1 MRTSDQEKAHFSAL
15 LHINLS
21 AFSFYEEE
29 GYLMKKITITCLFIV
44 SILFAAAQPS
54 RDTTLKEQKEN
65 VIKATTIIQV
75 ENLGAIINTENPEMR
90 PTISADG
97 NLLFFI
103 RQNDPANIQ
112 YATIPNS
119 QDIWY
124 SMRDSMGKWSPA
136 KHLSA
141 KVNAS
146 HYNAVFWISPDL
158 NRILLKGSFI
168 DGQYYGM
175 GVSMIHKRRDNSW
188 TDAQML
194 KIRNFGK
201 FNMTP
206 QFGASMGQDG
216 KTLLFYMTDKK
227 GSFENDLYVSFL
239 EGNDIWTA
247 PKSLGKKI
255 NLPDYNEMSPF
266 IAADGK
272 TLYFSSDRP
281 GGIGENDIWMAKRLD
296 DSWTKWSDPVNL
308 GRPINTEGSEAFFTL
323 DAGGEY
329 AYLTS
334 SDGAFGAS
342 DIVRVKLLEKEKPNP
357 VVLVSGNVYNA
368 KTKQP
373 LEASLVYETLPD
385 GTEVGN
391 GISSPADGSFKMVL
405 PYDKNY
411 SIRASADK
419 FFAISENLNLDS
431 LVKAGYKEIHKDLY
445 MVPIEIGQV
454 FRLNNVFF
462 DFDKYSLR
470 PESFVELDRV
480 VAFLNEYPN
489 IEIEMSAH
497 TDSKGSDE
505 YNMTL
510 SHNRAKSV
518 REYIISKGIAATRII
533 SQGYGETKPVA
544 DNNNDDGTDNPEGR
558 QLNRR
563 VEFKI
568 LKN

>member
-1 MRTSDQEKAHFSAL
+1 MKTTFTFFAL
-15 LHINLS
+15 FFCFLT
-21 AFSFYEEE
+21 A
-29 GYLMKKITITCLFIV
+29 V
-44 SILFAAAQPS
+44 AQPAQ
-54 RDTTLKEQKEN
+54 DTTLKEQKEN
-65 VIKATTIIQV
+65 IIKETTIVKV
-75 ENLGAIINTENPEMR
+75 ENLGELINTGNPEMR

-103 RQNDPANIQ
+103 RQNDPLNIQ
-112 YATIPNS
+112 YQTVPNS

-124 SMRDSMGKWSPA
+124 STRDTTGKWSKA

-146 HYNAVFWISPDL
+146 QYNAVYWISPDL
-158 NRILLKGSFI
+158 NTILLKGSFI
-168 DGQYYGM
+168 DGQYLGM
-175 GVSMIHKRRDNSW
+175 GVSMIHKRNDNSW
-188 TDAQML
+188 TNAEML
-194 KIRNFGK
+194 KIRNFEK
-201 FNMTP
+201 FSRTM
-206 QFGASMGQDG
+206 QIGASMGQDG

-227 GSFENDLYVSFL
+227 ESYENDLYVSFL

-255 NLPDYNEMSPF
+255 NLSDYNEMSPF
-266 IAADGK
+266 IAADGV

-281 GGIGENDIWMAKRLD
+281 GGIGENDIWMSKRLD
-296 DSWTKWSDPVNL
+296 DSWTKWSEPVNM
-308 GRPINTEGSEAFFTL
+308 GKPINTEGSEAFFTL
-323 DAGGEY
+323 DAGGEF

-368 KTKQP
+368 KTNAP
-373 LEASLVYETLPD
+373 LTASLIYQTLPD

-391 GISSPADGSFKMVL
+391 GVSSPVDGSFKIVL

-431 LVKAGYKEIHKDLY
+431 LIKAGYKEIHKDLY
-445 MVPIEIGQV
+445 LAPIEIGQV

-462 DFDKYSLR
+462 DFDKYNLR
-470 PESFVELDRV
+470 PESYVELDRV
-480 VAFLNEYPN
+480 VKFLNEYPN

-497 TDSKGSDE
+497 TDSKGADD

-510 SHNRAKSV
+510 SDNRARSV
-518 REYIISKGIAATRII
+518 MEYIISKGITTSRII
-533 SQGYGETKPVA
+533 SKGYGETKPVA
-544 DNNNDDGTDNPEGR
+544 ANANTDGTDNPEGR

>member
-1 MRTSDQEKAHFSAL
+1 MRKISTL
-15 LHINLS
+15 LPLLLS
-21 AFSFYEEE
+21 AFTV
-29 GYLMKKITITCLFIV
+29 L
-44 SILFAAAQPS
+44 AQPS
-54 RDTTLKEQKEN
+54 AHVGDTTIKLKEQSENIIKEGT
-65 VIKATTIIQV
+65 VVKI
-75 ENLGAIINTENPEMR
+75 ENLGPLINTGNPEMR

-103 RQNDPANIQ
+103 RQDDPMNTQ
-112 YATIPNS
+112 YNTVPNS

-124 SMRDSMGKWSPA
+124 STRDTAGKWAKA
-136 KHLSA
+136 KHLNAS
-141 KVNAS
+141 VNAS
-146 HYNAVFWISPDL
+146 HYNAVYWISPDL
-158 NRILLKGSFI
+158 NTILLKGAYR
-168 DGQYYGM
+168 DGQYFGT
-175 GVSMIHKRRDNSW
+175 GLSMIHKREDNSW
-188 TDAQML
+188 TNAEML

-206 QFGASMGQDG
+206 QLGACMGHDG

-227 GSFENDLYVSFL
+227 GSFDNDLYVSFL
-239 EGNDIWTA
+239 EGDDIWTA

-266 IAADGK
+266 LAADGV

-281 GGIGENDIWMAKRLD
+281 GGLGENDIWMTKRLD
-296 DSWTKWSDPVNL
+296 NSWTKWSDPVNL
-308 GRPINTEGSEAFFTL
+308 GAPINTEGSEAFFTL

-334 SDGAFGAS
+334 SDGAYGAS
-342 DIVRVKLLEKEKPNP
+342 DIVRVKLLEKEKPDP
-357 VVLVSGNVYNA
+357 VILVSGNVYNA
-368 KTKQP
+368 KTKEP
-373 LEASLVYETLPD
+373 LTASLVYQTLPD
-385 GTEVGN
+385 GNEAGTGV
-391 GISSPADGSFKMVL
+391 SSPVDGAFKIVL

-431 LVKAGYKEIHKDLY
+431 LIKEGYKEIHKDLY
-445 MVPIEIGQV
+445 LVPIEIGQV

-462 DFDKYSLR
+462 DFDKYDLR
-470 PESFVELDRV
+470 AESNVELDRV

-489 IEIEMSAH
+489 VEIEMSAH
-497 TDSKGSDE
+497 TDSKGSDQ
-505 YNMTL
+505 YNFTL
-510 SHNRAKSV
+510 SDNRARSV
-518 REYIISKGIAATRII
+518 MNYILAKGIQPNRIT

-544 DNNNDDGTDNPEGR
+544 TNDTDDGR

-568 LKN
+568 MKN

>member
-1 MRTSDQEKAHFSAL
+1 
-15 LHINLS
+15 
-21 AFSFYEEE
+21 
-29 GYLMKKITITCLFIV
+29 MKKFTSFCLLVFSVITL
-44 SILFAAAQPS
+44 AAQPS

-65 VIKATTIIQV
+65 VIKESTIIQV
-75 ENLGAIINTENPEMR
+75 QNLGAIINTENPEMR

-97 NLLFFI
+97 NILFFI

-112 YATIPNS
+112 YATVPNS

-124 SMRDSMGKWSPA
+124 SMRDSMGNWSPS

-158 NRILLKGSFI
+158 NKILLKGSFI

-175 GVSMIHKRRDNSW
+175 GVSMIHKRSDNSW
-188 TDAQML
+188 TKAEML
-194 KIRNFGK
+194 RIRNFEK
-201 FNMTP
+201 YRETA

-216 KTLLFYMTDKK
+216 KTLLFYMSDKK
-227 GSFENDLYVSFL
+227 GSYDNDIYISFL
-239 EGNDIWTA
+239 ERNNIWTA

-255 NLPDYNEMSPF
+255 NLADYNDMSPF

-281 GGIGENDIWMAKRLD
+281 GGIGENDIWMSKRLD
-296 DSWTKWSDPVNL
+296 ESWTKWSDPVNL
-308 GRPINTEGSEAFFTL
+308 GKPINTEGSEAFFTL

-329 AYLTS
+329 AYMTS

-342 DIVRVKLLEKEKPNP
+342 DIVRIKLMEKEKPNP

-373 LEASLVYETLPD
+373 LSASLIYETLPD
-385 GTEVGN
+385 GTEAGN
-391 GISSPADGSFKMVL
+391 GVSSPIDGSFKMVL

-431 LVKAGYKEIHKDLY
+431 LIKAGYKEIHKDLY
-445 MVPIEIGQV
+445 LVPIEIGQV

-480 VAFLNEYPN
+480 VNFLTEYPN

-510 SHNRAKSV
+510 SDNRAKSV
-518 REYIISKGIAATRII
+518 REYIISKGIAVTRII
-533 SQGYGETKPVA
+533 SQGYGETRPVA

>member
-1 MRTSDQEKAHFSAL
+1 
-15 LHINLS
+15 
-21 AFSFYEEE
+21 
-29 GYLMKKITITCLFIV
+29 MKTFITLTLFIFCFLG
-44 SILFAAAQPS
+44 STAQPVQHLLS
-54 RDTTLKEQKEN
+54 DTLLKEQKEN
-65 VIKATTIIQV
+65 IIKETTIIKV
-75 ENLGAIINTENPEMR
+75 ENLGEDINTYYPEMR

-103 RQNDPANIQ
+103 RQNDPANIH
-112 YATIPNS
+112 YATVPNS

-124 SMRDSMGKWSPA
+124 STRDSLGNWSKA

-158 NRILLKGSFI
+158 NTILLKGSFI

-188 TDAQML
+188 TNAEML
-194 KIRNFGK
+194 KIRNFNK
-201 FNMTP
+201 FSTTP
-206 QFGASMGQDG
+206 QIGASMGHNG
-216 KTLLFYMTDKK
+216 KVLLFYMTDKK
-227 GSFENDLYVSFL
+227 GSFDNDLYVSFA

-266 IAADGK
+266 IASDGV
-272 TLYFSSDRP
+272 TLYFASDRP
-281 GGIGENDIWMAKRLD
+281 GGIGEMDIWMSKRLD

-308 GRPINTEGSEAFFTL
+308 GKPINTEGSEAFFTL

-329 AYLTS
+329 AYLSS
-334 SDGAFGAS
+334 SDGAYGAS
-342 DIVRVKLLEKEKPNP
+342 DIVRVKLLEKEMPNP

-368 KTKQP
+368 KTKEP
-373 LEASLVYETLPD
+373 LSASLIYETLPD
-385 GTEVGN
+385 GTEVGT
-391 GISSPADGSFKMVL
+391 GVSSPVDGSFKIVL

-419 FFAISENLNLDS
+419 FFAISENLKLDS
-431 LVKAGYKEIHKDLY
+431 LIKAGYMEIHKDLY
-445 MVPIEIGQV
+445 LAPIEIGQV

-462 DFDKYSLR
+462 DFDKFNLR

-480 VAFLNEYPN
+480 VSFLNEYPN

-497 TDSKGSDE
+497 TDSKGADE

-510 SHNRAKSV
+510 SDNRARSV
-518 REYIISKGIAATRII
+518 MEYIISKGISKKRII

-544 DNNNDDGTDNPEGR
+544 ENNNADGSDNPDGR

>member
-1 MRTSDQEKAHFSAL
+1 MKTTKTGFMKQFFTLCLSAL
-15 LHINLS
+15 FVL
-21 AFSFYEEE
+21 
-29 GYLMKKITITCLFIV
+29 
-44 SILFAAAQPS
+44 AAVAQPGPNNS
-54 RDTTLKEQKEN
+54 DSLKEQKEN
-65 VIKATTIIQV
+65 IIKETTIIKV
-75 ENLGAIINTENPEMR
+75 ENLGSLINSEHPELR

-103 RQNDPANIQ
+103 RQNDPANVQ

-119 QDIWY
+119 QDIWC
-124 SMRDSMGKWSPA
+124 STRDSTGRWSQA
-136 KHLSA
+136 RHLGEKA
-141 KVNAS
+141 NAY
-146 HYNAVFWISPDL
+146 HYNAVYWISPDM
-158 NRILLKGSFI
+158 NTILLKGAFRE
-168 DGQYYGM
+168 GQYLGM
-175 GVSMIHKRRDNSW
+175 GVSMIHKLGDNEW
-188 TDAQML
+188 TAPEML
-194 KIRNFGK
+194 KIRD
-201 FNMTP
+201 FNKYITTP
-206 QFGASMGQDG
+206 QMGASMGHDG

-227 GSFENDLYVSFL
+227 GSFNNDLYVSFA
-239 EGNDIWTA
+239 EGNGIWTA

-266 IAADGK
+266 IAADGI

-296 DSWTKWSDPVNL
+296 NSWQKWSEPANL
-308 GRPINTEGSEAFFTL
+308 GSPINTEGSEAFFTL
-323 DAGGEY
+323 DAGGEF

-334 SDGAFGAS
+334 SDGAYGGS
-342 DIVRVKLLEKEKPNP
+342 DIVRVKLLEKERPNP

-373 LEASLVYETLPD
+373 LQASLVYQTLPD
-385 GTEVGN
+385 GADAGN
-391 GISSPADGSFKMVL
+391 GVSSPEDGAFKIVL

-445 MVPIEIGQV
+445 LVPIEVGQV

-470 PESFVELDRV
+470 PESYVELDRV
-480 VAFLNEYPN
+480 VNFLKEYPN

-497 TDSKGSDE
+497 TDSRGSDE
-505 YNMTL
+505 YNFTL
-510 SHNRAKSV
+510 SDNRAKSV
-518 REYIISKGIAATRII
+518 REYILAKGIVTARII
-533 SQGYGETKPVA
+533 SKGYGETKPEA
-544 DNNNDDGTDNPEGR
+544 TNDTDDGR

-563 VEFKI
+563 VEFTI

>member
-1 MRTSDQEKAHFSAL
+1 
-15 LHINLS
+15 
-21 AFSFYEEE
+21 
-29 GYLMKKITITCLFIV
+29 MKKLFTLYLFTCCILIV
-44 SILFAAAQPS
+44 SAQPV
-54 RDTTLKEQKEN
+54 RDTTGKLIEQKEN
-65 VIKATTIIQV
+65 IIKETTIIKV
-75 ENLGAIINTENPEMR
+75 ENLGADINTDKPEMR

-97 NLLFFI
+97 DLLFFI

-112 YATIPNS
+112 YATVPNS

-124 SMRDSMGKWSPA
+124 SARDSSGKWSKA
-136 KHLSA
+136 KHLGPKA
-141 KVNAS
+141 NAS
-146 HYNAVFWISPDL
+146 HYNAVYWISPDL
-158 NRILLKGSFI
+158 NTILLKGSFM
-168 DGQYYGM
+168 DGQYYGI
-175 GVSMIHKRRDNSW
+175 GVSMIHKRSDNSW
-188 TDAQML
+188 TNAEML
-194 KIRNFGK
+194 KIRNFNK
-201 FNMTP
+201 FSTTP
-206 QFGASMGQDG
+206 QMGASMGHDG

-227 GSFENDLYVSFL
+227 GSFNNDLYVSFS
-239 EGNDIWTA
+239 EGNDIWSA

-266 IAADGK
+266 IAADGV

-281 GGIGENDIWMAKRLD
+281 GGIGENDIWMSKRLD
-296 DSWTKWSDPVNL
+296 NSWTKWSEPVNL

-342 DIVRVKLLEKEKPNP
+342 DIVRIKLLEKEMPDP
-357 VVLVSGNVYNA
+357 VVLVTGNVYNA
-368 KTKQP
+368 KTKEP
-373 LEASLVYETLPD
+373 LTASLIYETLPD
-385 GTEVGN
+385 GTEAGN
-391 GISSPADGSFKMVL
+391 GISSPVDGSFKMVL

-431 LVKAGYKEIHKDLY
+431 LVKAGYKEIHKNLY
-445 MVPIEIGQV
+445 LVPIEVGQV

-462 DFDKYSLR
+462 DFDKYDLR
-470 PESFVELDRV
+470 PESYVELDRV
-480 VAFLNEYPN
+480 VGFLNEYPN

-497 TDSKGSDE
+497 TDHKGSDN
-505 YNMTL
+505 YNMIL
-510 SHNRAKSV
+510 SDNRATSV

-533 SQGYGETKPVA
+533 SQGYGETRPVA
-544 DNNNDDGTDNPEGR
+544 NNTNADGSDNPEGR

-563 VEFKI
+563 VEFTI

>member
-1 MRTSDQEKAHFSAL
+1 MKTTFTL
-15 LHINLS
+15 LILIFCIS
-21 AFSFYEEE
+21 IA
-29 GYLMKKITITCLFIV
+29 V
-44 SILFAAAQPS
+44 SAQPAI
-54 RDTTLKEQKEN
+54 DTSVKFKEQKEN
-65 VIKATTIIQV
+65 VIKETTIIKV
-75 ENLGAIINTENPEMR
+75 ENLGEVINSYNPEMR

-103 RQNDPANIQ
+103 RQNDPANIHYQ
-112 YATIPNS
+112 TVPNS

-124 SMRDSMGKWSPA
+124 SMRDTAGKWSKA
-136 KHLSA
+136 RHLSD

-146 HYNAVFWISPDL
+146 QYNAVYWISPDL
-158 NRILLKGSFI
+158 NTMLLKGSFI
-168 DGQYYGM
+168 DGQYLGM
-175 GVSMIHKRRDNSW
+175 GVSMIHKRADNSW
-188 TDAQML
+188 TNAEML

-201 FNMTP
+201 FSTTP
-206 QFGASMGQDG
+206 QIGASMGHDG

-227 GSFENDLYVSFL
+227 GSFENDIYVSFL
-239 EGNDIWTA
+239 EGHDIWTA

-266 IAADGK
+266 LAADGV

-281 GGIGENDIWMAKRLD
+281 GGLGENDIWMTKRLD
-296 DSWTKWSDPVNL
+296 ESWTKWSDPVNL
-308 GRPINTEGSEAFFTL
+308 GAPINTAGSEAFFTL
-323 DAGGEY
+323 DAGGEF

-342 DIVRVKLLEKEKPNP
+342 DIVRVKLLEKEMPDP

-373 LEASLVYETLPD
+373 LEASLIYQTLPD
-385 GTEVGN
+385 GADAGN
-391 GISSPADGSFKMVL
+391 GNSSPVDGSFKIVL

-419 FFAISENLNLDS
+419 FFAISENLKLDS
-431 LVKAGYKEIHKDLY
+431 LIKAGYKEIHKDLY
-445 MVPIEIGQV
+445 LVPIEIGQV

-480 VAFLNEYPN
+480 VKFLTEYPN
-489 IEIEMSAH
+489 VEIEMSAH
-497 TDSKGSDE
+497 TDSKGADD
-505 YNMTL
+505 YNLTL
-510 SHNRAKSV
+510 SDNRAKSV
-518 REYIISKGIAATRII
+518 REYILSKGIAATRII
-533 SQGYGETKPVA
+533 SQGYGENKPVA
-544 DNNNDDGTDNPEGR
+544 ANSNADGSDNPEGR

>member
-1 MRTSDQEKAHFSAL
+1 
-15 LHINLS
+15 
-21 AFSFYEEE
+21 
-29 GYLMKKITITCLFIV
+29 MKKLYILLFV
-44 SILFAAAQPS
+44 LLPLAVCSQPLQ
-54 RDTTLKEQKEN
+54 DTTVKLKEQKEN
-65 VIKATTIIQV
+65 IIKESTIVKV
-75 ENLGAIINTENPEMR
+75 ENLGEIINTGYPEMR

-103 RQNDPANIQ
+103 RQGHPSNVQIS
-112 YATIPNS
+112 TVPNA

-124 SMRDSMGKWSPA
+124 STRDTMGKWSKA
-136 KHLSA
+136 KHLNGT
-141 KVNAS
+141 VNAS

-158 NRILLKGSFI
+158 NRLLIKGAFI
-168 DGQYYGM
+168 DGQYFGM
-175 GVSMIHKRRDNSW
+175 GVSMMRRLEDNSW
-188 TDAQML
+188 SAPEML
-194 KIRNFGK
+194 RIRNFEK
-201 FNMTP
+201 FMTTQ

-227 GSFENDLYVSFL
+227 NSYYNDIYVSFY
-239 EGNDIWTA
+239 EGNNIWTA

-255 NLPDYNEMSPF
+255 NLSDYNEMSPF
-266 IAADGK
+266 IASDGV

-281 GGIGENDIWMAKRLD
+281 GGIGENDIWMSKRLD
-296 DSWTKWSDPVNL
+296 DSWTKWSEPVNL
-308 GRPINTEGSEAFFTL
+308 GQPINTEGSEAFFTL

-334 SDGAFGAS
+334 SEGAYGAS
-342 DIVRVKLLEKEKPNP
+342 DIVRVKLLEKEMPDP

-373 LEASLVYETLPD
+373 LSASLVYETLPD
-385 GTEVGN
+385 GIEAGN
-391 GISSPADGSFKMVL
+391 GTSNPADGSFKMVL

-431 LVKAGYKEIHKDLY
+431 LVKAGYKVIHKDLY
-445 MVPIEIGQV
+445 LVPIEIGQV

-480 VAFLNEYPN
+480 VKFLNDYPN
-489 IEIEMSAH
+489 VEIEMSAH
-497 TDSKGSDE
+497 TDSKGSDD

-510 SHNRAKSV
+510 SANRAKSV
-518 REYIISKGIAATRII
+518 MEYILSKGIAATRII
-533 SQGYGETKPVA
+533 SKGYGETKPVA
-544 DNNNDDGTDNPEGR
+544 GNTNADGTDNPEGR

-563 VEFKI
+563 VEFTI

>member
-1 MRTSDQEKAHFSAL
+1 MIKTFT
-15 LHINLS
+15 
-21 AFSFYEEE
+21 F
-29 GYLMKKITITCLFIV
+29 CLFIFCISV
-44 SILFAAAQPS
+44 ATAQPVL
-54 RDTTLKEQKEN
+54 DTTLKEQAEN
-65 VIKATTIIQV
+65 VIKETTIIKI
-75 ENLGAIINTENPEMR
+75 ENLGEGINSENPEMR

-112 YATIPNS
+112 YATVPNS

-124 SMRDSMGKWSPA
+124 SRRDSTGKWSAA

-146 HYNAVFWISPDL
+146 HYNAVYWISPDL
-158 NRILLKGSFI
+158 NTILLKGSFI

-188 TDAQML
+188 TNAEML
-194 KIRNFGK
+194 KIRNFNK
-201 FNMTP
+201 FSTTP
-206 QFGASMGQDG
+206 QMGASMGQDG

-227 GSFENDLYVSFL
+227 GSFDNDLYVSFA

-266 IAADGK
+266 IAADGV

-281 GGIGENDIWMAKRLD
+281 GGIGENDIWMSKRLD
-296 DSWTKWSDPVNL
+296 DSWTKWSEPVNL

-342 DIVRVKLLEKEKPNP
+342 DIVRVKLLEKEMPDP

-368 KTKQP
+368 KTKEP
-373 LEASLVYETLPD
+373 LTASLVYETLPD
-385 GTEVGN
+385 GTEAGKGV
-391 GISSPADGSFKMVL
+391 SSPVDGSFKMVL

-419 FFAISENLNLDS
+419 FFAISENLKLDS
-431 LVKAGYKEIHKDLY
+431 LIKAGYKEIHKDLY
-445 MVPIEIGQV
+445 LVPIEIGQV

-462 DFDKYSLR
+462 DFDKYDLR
-470 PESFVELDRV
+470 PESYLELDRV
-480 VAFLNEYPN
+480 VGFLNEYPN

-497 TDSKGSDE
+497 TDSKGADD

-510 SHNRAKSV
+510 SDNRARSV
-518 REYIISKGIAATRII
+518 MDYIISRGIAKTRII

-544 DNNNDDGTDNPEGR
+544 GNSHADGTDNPEGR

>member
-1 MRTSDQEKAHFSAL
+1 
-15 LHINLS
+15 
-21 AFSFYEEE
+21 
-29 GYLMKKITITCLFIV
+29 MKTTFTICA
-44 SILFAAAQPS
+44 SILLLSTAAAQPAI
-54 RDTTLKEQKEN
+54 DTTLKEQKEN
-65 VIKATTIIQV
+65 VIKETTIVKV
-75 ENLGAIINTENPEMR
+75 ENLGELINTEHPEMR

-103 RQNDPANIQ
+103 RQNDPANVQ
-112 YATIPNS
+112 YQTVPNS

-124 SMRDSMGKWSPA
+124 STRDTTGKWSKA

-146 HYNAVFWISPDL
+146 QYNAVYWISPDL
-158 NRILLKGSFI
+158 NTILLKGSFI
-168 DGQYYGM
+168 DGQYLGM
-175 GVSMIHKRRDNSW
+175 GVSMIHKRPDNSW
-188 TDAQML
+188 TNAEML
-194 KIRNFGK
+194 KIRNFNK
-201 FNMTP
+201 FAFT
-206 QFGASMGQDG
+206 QQIGASMGHDG

-227 GSFENDLYVSFL
+227 NSTDNDIYVSFL

-266 IAADGK
+266 IAADGV

-281 GGIGENDIWMAKRLD
+281 GGLGENDIWMSKRLD

-308 GRPINTEGSEAFFTL
+308 GAPINTAGSEAFFTL

-373 LEASLVYETLPD
+373 LSAELIYQTLPD
-385 GTEVGN
+385 GADAGN
-391 GISSPADGSFKMVL
+391 GVSSPVDGSFKIVL

-431 LVKAGYKEIHKDLY
+431 LIKAGYKEIHKDLY
-445 MVPIEIGQV
+445 LAPIEIGQV

-462 DFDKYSLR
+462 DFDKFNLR
-470 PESFVELDRV
+470 PESYVELDRV
-480 VAFLNEYPN
+480 VKFLNDYPN
-489 IEIEMSAH
+489 VEIEMSAH
-497 TDSKGSDE
+497 TDSKGSDQ
-505 YNMTL
+505 YNFTL
-510 SHNRAKSV
+510 SDNRARSV
-518 REYIISKGIAATRII
+518 MEYILSKGIAASRII
-533 SQGYGETKPVA
+533 SKGYGETMPVA
-544 DNNNDDGTDNPEGR
+544 TNETDEGR

>member
-1 MRTSDQEKAHFSAL
+1 MKTIFT
-15 LHINLS
+15 
-21 AFSFYEEE
+21 FSF
-29 GYLMKKITITCLFIV
+29 FII
-44 SILFAAAQPS
+44 SILTAAAQPVL
-54 RDTTLKEQKEN
+54 DTTLKEQKEN
-65 VIKATTIIQV
+65 VIKETTIIKV
-75 ENLGAIINTENPEMR
+75 ENLGELINTDNPEMR

-103 RQNDPANIQ
+103 RQNDPVNIH
-112 YATIPNS
+112 YATVPNS

-124 SMRDSMGKWSPA
+124 SRRDSLGKWSKA
-136 KHLSA
+136 KHLSS

-146 HYNAVFWISPDL
+146 QYNAVYWISPDL
-158 NRILLKGSFI
+158 NTILLKGSFI

-175 GVSMIHKRRDNSW
+175 GVSMIHKVEDNSW
-188 TDAQML
+188 TRAEML
-194 KIRNFGK
+194 RIRGFEK
-201 FNMTP
+201 FSLTP
-206 QFGASMGQDG
+206 QIGASMGHDG

-227 GSFENDLYVSFL
+227 GSFENDLYVSFY
-239 EGNDIWTA
+239 EGHNIWTA

-266 IAADGK
+266 IAADGV

-281 GGIGENDIWMAKRLD
+281 GGLGEQDIWMTKRLD
-296 DSWTKWSDPVNL
+296 NSWTKWSDPVNL
-308 GRPINTEGSEAFFTL
+308 GSPINTEKSEAFFTM

-334 SDGAFGAS
+334 SDGSVGAS

-373 LEASLVYETLPD
+373 LAASLIYEILPD
-385 GTEVGN
+385 GTEAGN
-391 GISSPADGSFKMVL
+391 GVSSPVDGSFKMVL

-431 LVKAGYKEIHKDLY
+431 LIKAGYKEIHKDLY
-445 MVPIEIGQV
+445 LVPIEIGQV

-480 VAFLNEYPN
+480 VSFLNEYPN

-505 YNMTL
+505 YNYTL
-510 SHNRAKSV
+510 SDNRAKSV
-518 REYIISKGIAATRII
+518 REYILSKGIEAKRII

-544 DNNNDDGTDNPEGR
+544 GNTNADGTDNPDGR

>member
-1 MRTSDQEKAHFSAL
+1 MKKTVTICFFIASAL
-15 LHINLS
+15 L
-21 AFSFYEEE
+21 
-29 GYLMKKITITCLFIV
+29 T
-44 SILFAAAQPS
+44 AAQPS

-65 VIKATTIIQV
+65 VIKETTIIQV
-75 ENLGAIINTENPEMR
+75 ENLGAGINTDNPEMR

-158 NRILLKGSFI
+158 NTILLKGSFI

-188 TDAQML
+188 TNAEML
-194 KIRNFGK
+194 RIRGFEKFGL
-201 FNMTP
+201 TP
-206 QFGASMGQDG
+206 QFGASMGHDG

-227 GSFENDLYVSFL
+227 GSFDNDLYVSFL
-239 EGNDIWTA
+239 EGNNIWTA

-281 GGIGENDIWMAKRLD
+281 GGIGENDIWMSKRLD

-373 LEASLVYETLPD
+373 LEASLIYETLPD
-385 GTEVGN
+385 GTQVGN
-391 GISSPADGSFKMVL
+391 GVSSPADGSFKIVL

-431 LVKAGYKEIHKDLY
+431 LIKAGYKEIHKDLY
-445 MVPIEIGQV
+445 LVPIEIGQV

-470 PESFVELDRV
+470 PESSVELDRV

-497 TDSKGSDE
+497 TDSKGADE
-505 YNMTL
+505 YNMKL
-510 SHNRAKSV
+510 SDNRARSV
-518 REYIISKGIAATRII
+518 REYILSKGIAAARII

-544 DNNNDDGTDNPEGR
+544 SNSNPDGSDNPEGR